1 MNERP
6 AQPSQPLP
14 SANEAP
20 AQGSLSRRGFLQAGA
35 ASAIALGLSPMNATA
50 DSPASHTHTRTMMDV
65 AFEAKEPR
73 LGIIGVGGRGTS
85 LLEDLLATNAQVRAI
100 CDVVPEKAKH
110 AQQLIE
116 KSGQHAPE
124 LYTED
129 DHAYEQLVARDD
141 LDFVIIATP
150 WLWHVPMAVAG
161 MQKGKH
167 VAVEVPA
174 ATTIDDCWRLVHT
187 SEATRRHCIML
198 ENCCYGYNET
208 LILRMVQ
215 AGRLGDLLYGEGAY
229 LHDLREELFSNKGE
243 GLWRRTV
250 HTQRNGNI
258 YPTHGLGPVASY
270 MGINRGDCFDHL
282 VSMSTPQRGLDAYRS
297 THLQKGDPRWAER
310 YITGDMNISLIKT
323 ANGLTITLKH
333 DVSNPRPYDR
343 INTIAGTKGIF
354 TDYPPRIYLDGQKGE
369 EAWANLDAYKEYE
382 HPLWKQEGDVA
393 RKAGGHGGMDF
404 IMLFR
409 LLDCMRK
416 GLAPDMD
423 VYDAASWSAP
433 GPLSV
438 ASLQAGSGPAKF
450 PDFTSGHWKD
460 RSRSAIGLDA
470 QSGRGHS

>member
-1 MNERP
+1 MNDRP
-6 AQPSQPLP
+6 IQASQPPIL
-14 SANEAP
+14 ANETRAH
-20 AQGSLSRRGFLQAGA
+20 GSLSRRGFLQAGA
-35 ASAIALGLSPMNATA
+35 ASAIALGLSPSKATA
-50 DSPASHTHTRTMMDV
+50 DTSAAHTLARTMMGV

-85 LLEDLLATNAQVRAI
+85 LLEDLLAANAQVRAI

-116 KSGQHAPE
+116 KSGQHAAE
-124 LYTED
+124 LYTEG
-129 DHAYEQLVARDD
+129 DHAYEKLVARDD
-141 LDFVIIATP
+141 LDVVIIATP

-174 ATTIDDCWRLVHT
+174 ATTIDDCWRLVNT

-208 LILRMVQ
+208 LILRMVR

-229 LHDLREELFSNKGE
+229 LHDLRDELFSNKGE

-250 HTQRNGNI
+250 HTQRNGNL
-258 YPTHGLGPVASY
+258 YPTHGLGPVANY
-270 MGINRGDCFDHL
+270 MSVNRGDRFDYL
-282 VSMSTPQRGLDAYRS
+282 VSMSTPQRGLDVYRKA
-297 THLQKGDPRWAER
+297 HLEKGDPRWAEH
-310 YITGDMNISLIKT
+310 YVTGDMNTSLIKT
-323 ANGLTITLKH
+323 ANGLTITVKH

-354 TDYPPRIYLDGQKGE
+354 TDYPPRIYLDGQQGE

-382 HPLWKQEGDVA
+382 HPLWRREGDVA
-393 RKAGGHGGMDF
+393 RRAGGHGGMDF
-404 IMLFR
+404 IMLYR
-409 LLDCMRK
+409 LLECLRK

-423 VYDAASWSAP
+423 VYDAAAWSSVA
-433 GPLSV
+433 PLSL
-438 ASLQAGSGPAKF
+438 ASLESGSGPQKF
-450 PDFTSGHWKD
+450 PDFTRGSWHERLG
-460 RSRSAIGLDA
+460 SPIGND
-470 QSGRGHS
+470 